1 MTCWERRNLQKSSV
15 MSGGAVRLPCCPDP
29 QGLGWRDTGT
39 PEPTRSHSTPS
50 HTHRV
55 THTQSHVMSFRALN
69 LTDLGAPT
77 CSPVPQGGLGTTL
90 VCGQFVPLTSCRPGH
105 TPVKTP

>member
-1 MTCWERRNLQKSSV
+1 MERHS
-15 MSGGAVRLPCCPDP
+15 P
-29 QGLGWRDTGT
+29 LGTGT
-39 PEPTRSHSTPS
+39 LEPTQSHSTPS

-77 CSPVPQGGLGTTL
+77 CSLVPQGGLAQRL
-90 VCGQFVPLTSCRPGH
+90 CVTSLFLSPH
-105 TPVKTP
+105 ADLDTHP